1 MQTELPW
8 VYEAP
13 TKPGIYF
20 VAVKL
25 GPAAGVYDFLLWSG
39 DEWETDQKGKIIAHV
54 AANTLKEVFDIAWPE
69 KTSNT
74 EYRKKTGTENDDD
87 LWTEA

>member
-1 MQTELPW
+1 MHTELPW
-8 VYEAP
+8 EFELP

-39 DEWETDQKGKIIAHV
+39 NQWETDQKGQVIAHV
-54 AANTLKEVFDIAWPE
+54 EANRLTGVLDIVWPE
-69 KTSNT
+69 KSSIKYPKKPDT
-74 EYRKKTGTENDDD
+74 ETDDD